1 MPTGCPIGVAVS
13 FVRPSI
19 RRPSLSIRSTVLL
32 GIAIAVLAPTV
43 ALWNVEQR
51 LTRSAQEP
59 LIEQNRKAVLVM
71 TATALVEPLWTLD
84 AGATQR
90 AALQALEEPSVL
102 ALRLIETKPLATP
115 TVLTKPGATVGQG
128 VVLKLPISREGE
140 ALGELEIWFDPAQI
154 DRLLAD
160 RRSANIL
167 LATMQVLLSVAVLL
181 AVLYRRLLEPIRRLK
196 RQASEIA
203 LRADFAPV
211 RWDRHD
217 ELGQLGAHLN
227 DVHAQIDGL
236 FGQLEAQK
244 AELEK
249 VALHDPLTG
258 LPNRALFR
266 ELTRLA
272 VASAQREGGRL
283 ALLFIDLDRFKA
295 VNDTWGHAAGD
306 ALLVAVAQR
315 LRSAVR
321 VADVVC
327 RHSGDEFTIL
337 LRDASDWSEVA
348 ATADRLLK
356 ELERLVPLS
365 TGNVGVSASIGVAL
379 YPDDADD
386 HETLVRHADTAMY
399 AAKNLGRARCSFYRS
414 EFNAHLQASLQLE
427 QELRHALA
435 HNEFIL
441 HYQPQIDA
449 VSGALLGCE
458 ALIRWQHPARGM
470 VPPLEFIGAA
480 EQCGLIGD
488 VGAWAIRAACAQI
501 AEWKKAGL
509 AFGSVAVN
517 ISALEFRNHRL
528 IDTLTRAMADF
539 AVQPHELEIELTES
553 VLMTD
558 TDTTRL
564 IVERLHA
571 LGLPLA
577 VDDFGTGYSSLAY
590 LKHLRP
596 SKIKIDRSFVRDLPA
611 NDDDRVLVQA
621 IVQLAKALGIRVV
634 AEGVETAEQRD
645 FLQGIGCG
653 LLQGYFIGRP
663 TPAAAFEAF
672 ASRPQ
677 PQPTA
682 RPLAAA
688 AA

>member
-1 MPTGCPIGVAVS
+1 MN
-13 FVRPSI
+13 RWW
-19 RRPSLSIRSTVLL
+19 RRPGLSIRSTVLL
-32 GIAIAVLAPTV
+32 GIGIAVLAPTV
-43 ALWNVEQR
+43 ALWHVEQR
-51 LTRSAQEP
+51 LTRTAQEP
-59 LIEQNRKAVLVM
+59 LIEQSRKAVVVM

-84 AGATQR
+84 EQATR
-90 AALQALEEPSVL
+90 RVALQAMEESSVL
-102 ALRLIETKPLATP
+102 ALRLTESKPLATP
-115 TVLTKPGATVGQG
+115 IVLNKPGAAVGQG
-128 VVLKLPISREGE
+128 VALKLPISREGE

-160 RRSANIL
+160 RRKANIQ
-167 LATMQVLLSVAVLL
+167 LAALQVLLSVAVLL
-181 AVLYRRLLEPIRRLK
+181 AVLYRRLLAPIQRLK

-203 LRADFAPV
+203 LRAEFEPV
-211 RWDRHD
+211 KWDRRD
-217 ELGQLGAHLN
+217 EVGQLGAHLN

-236 FGQLEAQK
+236 FSQLEAQK

-266 ELTRLA
+266 ELTRSA
-272 VASAQREGGRL
+272 VASAQRDGGRL

-315 LRSAVR
+315 LRGAVR
-321 VADVVC
+321 AADVVC

-379 YPDDADD
+379 FPDDAED

-435 HNEFIL
+435 HGEFVL
-441 HYQPQIDA
+441 YYQPQVDA
-449 VSGALLGCE
+449 VTGTLLGCE
-458 ALIRWQHPARGM
+458 ALIRWQHPVRGM

-488 VGAWAIRAACAQI
+488 IGAWAIRTACAQM
-501 AEWKKAGL
+501 AQWKKAGMP
-509 AFGSVAVN
+509 FGSVAVN

-528 IDTLTRAMADF
+528 VDTLTRAMADF
-539 AVQPHELEIELTES
+539 EIQPHELEIELTES

-564 IVERLHA
+564 IVERLHD

-596 SKIKIDRSFVRDLPA
+596 SKIKIDRSFVRDLPGD
-611 NDDDRVLVQA
+611 DDDRVLVQA
-621 IVQLAKALGIRVV
+621 IVQLATALGIRVV
-634 AEGVETAEQRD
+634 AEGVETAAQRD
-645 FLQGIGCG
+645 FLRDIGCG
-653 LLQGYFIGRP
+653 VLQGYFIGRP
-663 TPAAAFEAF
+663 TPAATFEAF
-672 ASRPQ
+672 A
-677 PQPTA
+677 
-682 RPLAAA
+682 AASHEERA
-688 AA
+688 DRAPALTVA